1 MGFKLKSQK
10 AVKQGG
16 FKAMGSSPMKEDDVE
31 AKIYEV
37 PRSEIIKDQP
47 GVTYTEDEAALNIN
61 MPSFPDIDVVAERDK
76 KPSAFGPIA
85 DAINKATEV
94 TIDYTPDLSKYSK
107 DLSSTVQKQTVPV
120 TTKTRTIDGVKDV
133 EKKSYTT
140 QGGARVR
147 KKTKFDPSGAVT
159 KTKKKVRS
167 GDTIAKTKT
176 KPGKSTKKSTRTAGS
191 LLTDQQKAKA
201 KKLGMTFKAYL
212 DKIRK
217 K

>member
-85 DAINKATEV
+85 DAINKASEV

>member
-16 FKAMGSSPMKEDDVE
+16 FIALGSSPMKEDDVE

>member
-107 DLSSTVQKQTVPV
+107 DLSSTAQKQTVPV

>member
-176 KPGKSTKKSTRTAGS
+176 KPGKSSKKSTRTAGS

>member
-147 KKTKFDPSGAVT
+147 KKT
-159 KTKKKVRS
+159 
-167 GDTIAKTKT
+167 
-176 KPGKSTKKSTRTAGS
+176 
-191 LLTDQQKAKA
+191 
-201 KKLGMTFKAYL
+201 
-212 DKIRK
+212 
-217 K
+217 